1 MAFSCP
7 DLYGKASCVLPA
19 DMINH
24 TSYMLLWLN
33 VEKKGIKN
41 NQIKEKMLVNEETP
55 GSVVQ
60 VKSLD
65 FSGEGIEEND

>member
-1 MAFSCP
+1 
-7 DLYGKASCVLPA
+7 
-19 DMINH
+19 
-24 TSYMLLWLN
+24 MLLWLN